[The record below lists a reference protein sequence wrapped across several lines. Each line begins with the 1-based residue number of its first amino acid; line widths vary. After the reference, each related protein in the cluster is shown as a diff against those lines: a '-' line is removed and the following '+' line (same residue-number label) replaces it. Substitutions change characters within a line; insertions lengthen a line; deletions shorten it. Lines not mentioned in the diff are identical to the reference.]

1 MKPNRVIILSS
12 LSALLMGAS
21 GCVFLVA
28 GTLGAIGGYAIS
40 RDTIQGDYDVTYAE
54 AWDAATEV
62 CTQLGTVLAKDKGA
76 GTVDAEIESVKVHV
90 QVSQLT
96 SRTSRLKVKARKGAF
111 PRMGTAERV
120 FTKIV
125 QDMM

>member
-1 MKPNRVIILSS
+1 MKANRIVILSS
-12 LSALLMGAS
+12 LSALLMGVS
-21 GCVFLVA
+21 GCIFLVA

-62 CTQLGTVLAKDKGA
+62 STQLGTVLAKDKGA
-76 GTVDAEIESVKVHV
+76 GTVDAEVEGAKVHV